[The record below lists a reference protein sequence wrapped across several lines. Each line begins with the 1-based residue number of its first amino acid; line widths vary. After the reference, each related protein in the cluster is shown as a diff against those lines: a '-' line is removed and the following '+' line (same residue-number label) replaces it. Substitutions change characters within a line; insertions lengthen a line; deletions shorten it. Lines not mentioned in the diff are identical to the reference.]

1 MSTQQDIRTAGH
13 MRAYFRLGQQVTS
26 QEACPQY
33 VHIFPAVS
41 SLSPS
46 PQPRAKMRGSKL
58 LRVTLIH
65 VPPTQGLFLPHTH
78 LRPKPTEGLGR
89 KVFYTVAMD
98 FCTWVGG
105 VSVTRSLQGDDAQG
119 HECILCQCGLDM
131 LARPPS

>member
-1 MSTQQDIRTAGH
+1 MYIYS
-13 MRAYFRLGQQVTS
+13 LLS
-26 QEACPQY
+26 P
-33 VHIFPAVS
+33 
-41 SLSPS
+41 LSPS

-65 VPPTQGLFLPHTH
+65 VPPTQGLFIPHTH

-98 FCTWVGG
+98 FCTWWGR

-131 LARPPS
+131 SAKLRRSTELIRPLEPGPSQWR